1 MASYPARRT
10 LLGGKATGVARVL
23 ILEDDELLRQTL
35 ETVLSNFHQVSL
47 AASAESALEQ
57 AQRES
62 FDLLLTDVRIGGAMD
77 GVEAL
82 EALRKIRPQMRSIIM
97 TGFSDQEVPMRA
109 ARLQAD
115 DYLLKP
121 FRMPALLDAVQ
132 RALDASRASPPLWRQ
147 LGRAASQAVRWLFDS
162 DRQLLQEQRQRGMK
176 EFFLLL
182 RARRLSRF
190 EAQALFTQWEQLEL
204 DFLEHD
210 QPTQWPRL
218 IGGYKA
224 WCRSLQAPEQVI
236 AGAAG
241 FSDSEF
247 ERLYNRVL
255 SGFIE
260 VGQLLRAVE
269 LLHVPQARRRDVES
283 YCTFHWLWGQSTD
296 QGDPFVGQIFQGYR
310 LVRLRSDPHSLTRL
324 YDAEASQLPDV
335 GDRVLSLLAT
345 AETEPLL
352 AAELA
357 GQRVRLLATQQGHHF
372 LLYPSYAMSL
382 RSRLPRE
389 GLPAD
394 QAWQLL
400 RPLFLQ
406 VAGWHRQQRCSGCF
420 GLQDVDWPPAQS
432 CILSR
437 FPQWTDC
444 AAAELEQNGAPELL
458 RGAGATPRSDQ
469 AVLGRLLFEVCWGS
483 RLPDSRLRLAV
494 RWVGEEEADRA
505 LLPYWKELGWLAP
518 LVHRLC
524 QSEPEKRFADLSEA
538 LTEGDRFFA
547 QASSSGSSS
556 STNASASG

>member
-1 MASYPARRT
+1 MPSYPARRT

-35 ETVLSNFHQVSL
+35 ETVLSSFHQVSL

-57 AQRES
+57 AQREN

-97 TGFSDQEVPMRA
+97 TGFSDQEVPLRA

-132 RALDASRASPPLWRQ
+132 RALDASRVSPPLWRQ
-147 LGRAASQAVRWLFDS
+147 LGRVASQAVRWLFDS

-176 EFFLLL
+176 EFFLLV

-190 EAQALFTQWEQLEL
+190 EAQALFARWEQLEL

-224 WCRSLQAPEQVI
+224 WSRSLQTPDQVI

-345 AETEPLL
+345 PETEPLL

-432 CILSR
+432 CSLSR
-437 FPQWTDC
+437 FPAGIDC

-458 RGAGATPRSDQ
+458 RGAAATPLSDQ
-469 AVLGRLLFEVCWGS
+469 AVLGRLLFEVCWGA

-505 LLPYWKELGWLAP
+505 LLPFWKELGWLAS

-524 QSEPEKRFADLSEA
+524 QSEPEKRFADLGEA
-538 LTEGDRFFA
+538 VKEGDRLQA